1 MMSDMKK
8 LNEARLE
15 LRGSVRCVA
24 YNENGLHTSN
34 EKGLLPLINWLEGDP
49 DFLRG
54 ASVADKV
61 VGRAAAMIMV
71 YAGVC
76 EVYASVISD
85 AALELLKSE
94 GIACTY
100 SMTCIAIS
108 NRRGDGICPMER
120 AVSRIRDPK
129 EAFEVLKEKV
139 LSN

>member
-1 MMSDMKK
+1 MNDMKR

-15 LRGSVRCVA
+15 FHGSVRCVA
-24 YNENGLHTSN
+24 YNDDGLHTSS
-34 EKGLLPLINWLEGDP
+34 EKGLLPLIKWLEADP

-71 YAGVC
+71 YGGVS
-76 EVYASVISD
+76 EVYASVVSD
-85 AALELLKSE
+85 SALSLLKE
-94 GIACTY
+94 AGIACTY
-100 SMTCIAIS
+100 SMTCIAVS

-120 AVSRIRDPK
+120 AVAPVRDAK
-129 EAFEVLKEKV
+129 KAYEILKEKV